1 MRDNN
6 LQEGLVALKLDAFQS
21 QCHKVSE
28 ECERDG
34 KNSLLFLEELVGLEL
49 ESRFHRRIDR
59 LIKQA
64 KLPREKS
71 LKDFEVKRIPG
82 LTKGTIENYPVTIQ
96 LPFRLDKNPAVSLG
110 IVC

>member
-34 KNSLLFLEELVGLEL
+34 KSSLLWCSQMGCA
-49 ESRFHRRIDR
+49 RR
-59 LIKQA
+59 Q
-64 KLPREKS
+64 P
-71 LKDFEVKRIPG
+71 
-82 LTKGTIENYPVTIQ
+82 
-96 LPFRLDKNPAVSLG
+96 
-110 IVC
+110 

>member
-34 KNSLLFLEELVGLEL
+34 KSSLLFLEELVGLEL

-82 LTKGTIENYPVTIQ
+82 LTKGTIEKLSKGTFMDRYENLLIFGTG
-96 LPFRLDKNPAVSLG
+96 LCS
-110 IVC
+110 